1 MKKIVFLACV
11 FLVSVI
17 KTNAQL
23 QIPADYFANPL
34 EIPLILSGNFGELRS
49 DHFHSGLDIKTQ
61 KREGIPIY
69 APADGYVK
77 RIKISQWGYGK
88 ALYIQHPNGYS
99 TVYAHLKKYAG
110 NIQGYVKQKQYE
122 KESYTLELFPDAS
135 LLPVKKGD
143 LIGYTGN
150 SGSSGG
156 PHLHFEIRDN
166 ASRPMNPMLFGIDI
180 PDTKKP
186 IIGAVF
192 AYPLSKDAHINQ
204 SQNRVKLRLILQKD
218 GSYKAEK
225 ILAHGQIGFG
235 LTASDQQNGASN
247 KNGIYKVTATYNGEK
262 NFEVIFNKFSFA
274 ETRYLN
280 RFIDYGYFK
289 NNRSRIQK
297 LFRQPNNPL
306 SIITYENNH
315 GYVEVEDSFTTTY
328 TLVVEDFKGNKTK
341 ITIPVIGKDLK
352 IIYPRK
358 VQETQDFVFYDQAY
372 SITKGKFSVYIPA
385 NSLYENAYLDIQA
398 QGDTLHFHKNVL
410 PLHKKATVTIDA
422 SNYHQSDLDKLF
434 VGRLNYKGE
443 PYFNSSYR
451 KGTKISAKVRQFGDY
466 ALVIDTVPP
475 SIKPLNFEDKKWISK
490 NKTLRIKIEDDLS
503 GISSY
508 RATLNGKFILM
519 EYIHKKDVLIYD
531 FNDAVVNDT
540 ENNLKLIVVDNV
552 GNSTTFEATFY
563 RKPL

>member
-1 MKKIVFLACV
+1 MKKIVVLCY
-11 FLVSVI
+11 FLVVY
-17 KTNAQL
+17 AQNSTGQE
-23 QIPADYFANPL
+23 QIAPGYFSNPL

-49 DHFHSGLDIKTQ
+49 NHFHSGLDIKTK

-69 APADGYVK
+69 APANGYVK

-110 NIQGYVKQKQYE
+110 AIQEYVKQKQYE

-166 ASRPMNPMLFGIDI
+166 ASRPMNPMLFGITV

-192 AYPLSKDAHINQ
+192 AYPLSEDAQINQ

-218 GSYKAEK
+218 GSYKAED
-225 ILAHGQIGFG
+225 IIAHGTIGFG
-235 LTASDQQNGASN
+235 LTASDQQNGALN
-247 KNGIYKVTATYNGEK
+247 KNGVYKIQTSYNGIK
-262 NFEVIFNKFSFA
+262 NFEVTFNKFSFA

-280 RFIDYGYFK
+280 RFIDYQYFK
-289 NNRSRIQK
+289 KNRSRIQK
-297 LFRQPNNPL
+297 LFREPNNPL
-306 SIITYENNH
+306 SIITYEDNK
-315 GYVEVEDSFTTTY
+315 GYVTVEDSYTTTY
-328 TLVVEDFKGNKTK
+328 RIEVTDFKGNKT
-341 ITIPVIGKDLK
+341 TISIPINGRDLD
-352 IIYPRK
+352 IIYPK
-358 VQETQDFVFYDQAY
+358 EVEDTPDFVFADQGY
-372 SITKGKFSVYIPA
+372 SVTKGKFSVYIPA
-385 NSLYENAYLDIQA
+385 NSLYENTYLDIQA
-398 QGDTLHFHKNVL
+398 QGDTLHFHKDII
-410 PLHKKATVTIDA
+410 PLHKNVTLTIDA
-422 SNYHQSDLDKLF
+422 SNYHPSDLDKLF
-434 VGRLNYKGE
+434 IGRLNYKGE
-443 PYFNSSYR
+443 PYFNKSYR
-451 KGTKISAKVRQFGDY
+451 KGTKIIAKVRQLGDY

-475 SIKPLNFEDKKWISK
+475 TVKPLNFEDKKWISK
-490 NKTLRIKIEDDLS
+490 NKTLRVKIKDNLS

-508 RATLNGKFILM
+508 RATINGKFILM
-519 EYIHKKDVLIYD
+519 EYNHKKDVLVYD
-531 FNDAVVNDT
+531 FNDGIIEDA

-552 GNSTTFEATFY
+552 GNNTTFEATFY